1 MLSFGMDKP
10 KERQTQ
16 HYFLSKTLER
26 QFDLLL
32 RLSVTTAKFCCRKFA
47 FAAMLGNCDS
57 KILPTKFLVS
67 SEDCIRDLTNRHR
80 LFSIQVAEYT
90 SFSHQARKLK
100 TNLSSLVSN
109 FSKYYC
115 KTGTICLL
123 FLSSYIFTTLEFDM
137 NHFGILL

>member
-1 MLSFGMDKP
+1 MLP
-10 KERQTQ
+10 Q
-16 HYFLSKTLER
+16 
-26 QFDLLL
+26 
-32 RLSVTTAKFCCRKFA
+32 VA

-137 NHFGILL
+137 NHFGILLWKIVKPCDHDEIKPTNRKIYWKYEPIRHYFVVSHT